1 MENKKNLIL
10 NDNQVRQKLKRMA
23 YEIVENN
30 FNEKEIILAGIW
42 LQGYKV
48 AELIKNEL
56 DKIAQFSIVL
66 LKIELDKELPTQSE
80 IRLDKTID
88 IVENKVVIIID
99 DVLNT
104 GRTMAYSLKPF
115 LNLKVKKIETASL
128 VNRSHTAFPLSS
140 TYTGYEL
147 STTINNHV
155 LVEMKKNN
163 SVTVHLV

>member
-1 MENKKNLIL
+1 MENQKNLIL
-10 NDNQVRQKLKRMA
+10 DNNQVRQKIKRIA
-23 YEIVENN
+23 YEIVEHN
-30 FNEKEIILAGIW
+30 FTEKEVILAGIW

-48 AELIKNEL
+48 AEIIKSEL
-56 DKIAQFSIVL
+56 DKIADFSITL
-66 LKIELDKELPTQSE
+66 LKIELDKDLPTQSD
-80 IRLDKTID
+80 ILLDKDIS
-88 IVENKVVIIID
+88 IVENKVVIIVD

-155 LVEMKKNN
+155 LVEIKSNK
-163 SVTVHLV
+163 VTVHLV

>member
-1 MENKKNLIL
+1 M
-10 NDNQVRQKLKRMA
+10 
-23 YEIVENN
+23 
-30 FNEKEIILAGIW
+30 
-42 LQGYKV
+42 

-163 SVTVHLV
+163 ILVQKMYTL